1 MAGKKKNTNDEGLG
15 KTARASALKKG
26 GKKEGFIPAA
36 PENMDRI
43 ISLAGGNYLY
53 LMDPRDGKTHHLR
66 TGSEKYFVTLVSVFS
81 CEHGDSVRNELVRK
95 GFPLPEVQDVEV

>member
-1 MAGKKKNTNDEGLG
+1 MAGKKVEDTQGMS
-15 KTARASALKKG
+15 KTARASSMKKG

-43 ISLAGGNYLY
+43 ISLAGGEYLY

-66 TGSEKYFVTLVSVFS
+66 TGSEKYFATLESVFAS
-81 CEHGDSVRNELVRK
+81 DHGIHVRNELARK
-95 GFPLPEVQDVEV
+95 NFPLPEVAEV